1 MQPDPSPISLAALCA
16 SAATSVRLTAHQT
29 AFCAALS
36 KRLPELNLTERE
48 RGIIDRIEARIQSDV
63 WSPSIIDKMAEL
75 WGLSAQRIGERIGVS
90 KNAVLGKT
98 HRLFK
103 AGDLRFPPKTLT
115 TIRPASNRDPVSHR
129 PRHTLPSLASGPA
142 AMDVPVVRLDPRRG
156 CQWAT
161 TSRRPWTFCNE
172 PVMVGKSYCPTHCRI
187 VFVPVRDAPR
197 RPDEDKPVRETVHL
211 PRYV

>member
-1 MQPDPSPISLAALCA
+1 MTNAALRPARGAWPPAIQPRFRRGTEQGGRLTATAPTRMQRESWCATISGRNAMQPDPSPISPAALCA

-115 TIRPASNRDPVSHR
+115 TIRPASNRDP
-129 PRHTLPSLASGPA
+129 
-142 AMDVPVVRLDPRRG
+142 
-156 CQWAT
+156 
-161 TSRRPWTFCNE
+161 
-172 PVMVGKSYCPTHCRI
+172 
-187 VFVPVRDAPR
+187 
-197 RPDEDKPVRETVHL
+197 
-211 PRYV
+211 